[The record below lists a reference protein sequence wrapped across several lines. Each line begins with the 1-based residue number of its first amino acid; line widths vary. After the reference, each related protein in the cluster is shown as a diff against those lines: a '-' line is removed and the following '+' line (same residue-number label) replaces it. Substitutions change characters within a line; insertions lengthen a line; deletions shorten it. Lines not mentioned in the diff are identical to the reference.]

1 MSDSGSEGLGF
12 ESQRDH
18 TGIGEAN
25 PAFEQKI
32 KSFEEESSLSILRG
46 F

>member
-1 MSDSGSEGLGF
+1 MFNVQCFLYLCIGSEGLGF

-25 PAFEQKI
+25 PVFERRK
-32 KSFEEESSLSILRG
+32 KEN
-46 F
+46 